1 MGQSPDSST
10 YNDKGEGLP
19 FYQGKTEFG
28 ELYPTPVKYCNKP
41 NKIGDIGDV
50 LLSVR
55 APVGPTNLLNHTAC
69 IGRGLSA
76 IKPSGGISSKFVLF
90 ILRSVQ
96 NELSNAGTGTTFKA
110 ITKDFLYTLKFPI
123 PPLAEQHRIVAK
135 IEELFSELDKG
146 VETFRAAQ
154 QQLKVYR
161 QAVLQW
167 AFEGKLTEEWREE
180 NTKQRSAAE
189 LIEMIRKTR
198 MNQGLVKKM
207 APLMPLTKDRYNEM
221 HILPEKWCWVKIG
234 EVFGVY
240 VGSTP
245 SRNIAEYWGGT
256 IPWVSSSEVR
266 FRDIYDTREKISE
279 QGLKNSSVVL
289 HPPGT
294 VLMAMIGEGKTRGQ
308 VAVLKIEATHNQN
321 AAAIRVSETECSPRY
336 LYYYLWLNYQKTRE
350 IGSGNNQKA
359 LNKQRVSNLFF
370 PFAPYE
376 EQQQIVAEIESRLSV
391 CDKLEETI
399 TQSLLQAEALRQSIL
414 KKAFAGKLVPQD
426 PSDEPAEKLLARIRA
441 ERAANPDKIKS
452 AKRKV
457 K

>member
-110 ITKDFLYTLKFPI
+110 ITKDFLCTLKFPL

-135 IEELFSELDKG
+135 LEELFSELDKG
-146 VETFRAAQ
+146 VETLRAAQ

-167 AFEGKLTEEWREE
+167 AFEGKLTEEWRRKNSEKLQLLRCVETVGCNEE
-180 NTKQRSAAE
+180 KMELPSEWRLTNLSSVGEAIDPHPSHRTPPVVENGIPYVGIAECDYKKYAIDFDSARKVSPDVLKEHTARY
-189 LIEMIRKTR
+189 LI
-198 MNQGLVKKM
+198 N
-207 APLMPLTKDRYNEM
+207 KDDF
-221 HILPEKWCWVKIG
+221 IIGKIG
-234 EVFGVY
+234 TIGKPFKVPSERFFALSANVVLVQPDRILINADYVFYLFQSQV
-240 VGSTP
+240 
-245 SRNIAEYWGGT
+245 I
-256 IPWVSSSEVR
+256 
-266 FRDIYDTREKISE
+266 EKQFS
-279 QGLKNSSVVL
+279 QGLKATTQAAFGIQKVR
-289 HPPGT
+289 
-294 VLMAMIGEGKTRGQ
+294 LM
-308 VAVLKIEATHNQN
+308 KIPY
-321 AAAIRVSETECSPRY
+321 CSLP
-336 LYYYLWLNYQKTRE
+336 
-350 IGSGNNQKA
+350 
-359 LNKQRVSNLFF
+359 
-370 PFAPYE
+370 
-376 EQQQIVAEIESRLSV
+376 EQHQIVAEIESRLSV

-399 TQSLLQAEALRQSIL
+399 AQSLLQAEALRQSIL
-414 KKAFAGKLVPQD
+414 KQAFAGKLVRQD
-426 PSDEPAEKLLARIRA
+426 PGDEPAEKLLARIRA
-441 ERAANPDKIKS
+441 ERAAATPVKKPS
-452 AKRKV
+452 KGRTAK
-457 K
+457 